1 MLQEPSFGQEPNQST
16 DWQPKPASSRN
27 GRTPQSALIVF
38 VLMALAF
45 TGGWFSNQVINN
57 PVPQSAKPYSS
68 TIWDAWSLIDKYYV
82 NKNAINHQQM
92 AYDMIS
98 AMVNSLGDT
107 GHTRFLTPQEVQ
119 QFNAQITNSDIVG
132 IGVFLE
138 QEQSASGVINV
149 IQATIPKAPANTAGL
164 LPGDQ
169 FISVNGQ
176 DVTHATQSQLSS
188 VVRGKQGTPVTITVY
203 RSSTKQN
210 LTFTIT
216 RQSFS
221 APLVTFDYFQQ
232 NKIGF
237 VQLSG
242 FDLGASQQLASAL
255 KTLQTEGMQ
264 SLILDL
270 RGNPGGY
277 VSEAIAVASDF
288 LANNQVIVY
297 EKSSDGSITPDM
309 VQSDGMHLTMPMA
322 ILVDNGTASAAEIVT
337 AAIHDNRPNVP
348 VIGVQTFG
356 TDTVLEQFDLP
367 DGSQLL
373 LGIKEYLTPDKTHFQ
388 PGVGLIPT
396 QVVTLPANSFPENP
410 LTLQELNQSENSVL
424 AGQGLTNDTQL
435 IAAIKFLQTANANG

>member
-1 MLQEPSFGQEPNQST
+1 MSQEPFFEPIPSQSS
-16 DWQPKPASSRN
+16 DWQPKSSPQRS
-27 GRTPQSALIVF
+27 GPTPQSALIVF

-45 TGGWFSNQVINN
+45 TGGWFSNQAINN
-57 PVPQSAKPYSS
+57 PVPQSAQPYAP

-82 NKNAINHQQM
+82 NKNAVNHQQM
-92 AYDMIS
+92 AYDMIN

-107 GHTRFLTPQEVQ
+107 GHTRFMTPQEVQ

-138 QEQSASGVINV
+138 QEQTASGVINV
-149 IQATIPKAPANTAGL
+149 IQATIPKAPASTAGL

-176 DVTHATQSQLSS
+176 DVTHASQSQLSS
-188 VVRGKQGTPVTITVY
+188 VIRGKQGTPVTITVY
-203 RSSTKQN
+203 RSGVKQN
-210 LTFTIT
+210 LSFTLT
-216 RQSFS
+216 RQPFS

-232 NKIGF
+232 DKIGF

-242 FDLGASQQLASAL
+242 FDQGASQQLTTAL

-288 LANNQVIVY
+288 LANNKVVVY

-309 VQSDGMHLTMPMA
+309 VQSDGMHLNIPMV

-337 AAIHDNRPNVP
+337 AAIHDNRPDVP

-373 LGIKEYLTPDKTHFQ
+373 LGIKEYLTPDKTQFQ

-396 QVVTLPANSFPENP
+396 QVVTLSSNSFPENP
-410 LTLQELNQSENSVL
+410 LTLQELNQSESSVL
-424 AGQGLTNDTQL
+424 AGQGLTDDTQL
-435 IAAIKFLQTANANG
+435 IAAIKYLQTIKTNG